1 MEDKEKCCCCCG
13 GEVQEKEKLS
23 VVEDAEIRDDD
34 MDFGLIREDY
44 KLLFEYCRDNYQL
57 CIFEILH
64 N

>member
-34 MDFGLIREDY
+34 MDFEEELCCE
-44 KLLFEYCRDNYQL
+44 LFSQK
-57 CIFEILH
+57 IPKKAIQ
-64 N
+64 